1 MPFALSPLATL
12 ARAIG
17 IKGGIIIA
25 LLIALGI
32 VVWRA
37 DGLSEQ
43 REALRNTLATE
54 RAQHAV
60 TRTSLDTLQREL
72 ERMVKDGEIRAQRL
86 SEAREAQAKRTAGLR
101 EEAARIRA
109 EGGSEGACETP
120 DAVREA
126 RGL

>member
-72 ERMVKDGEIRAQRL
+72 ERMVKDGELRAQRL
-86 SEAREAQAKRTAGLR
+86 SEAREAQAKRTADLR

-109 EGGSEGACETP
+109 EGGDAGACETP